1 MKTWNFISILIGSFA
16 LILTACQPF
25 YLTSPQPYDSK
36 NIYEFPKEY
45 RGLMINK
52 DSSSYSF
59 DQMDTIIIGKNYFI
73 IKDYKQTNAIAKK
86 EIDSSKTY
94 LIKNN
99 KIYIKS
105 NYEEIPLSE
114 GYPYKLIN
122 DTIYFNARDITKVM
136 LSHDTFLRKVAN
148 YYILNT
154 SNNSTWWFLY
164 LIKKKADNKLEVYI
178 LDEKDLDNISNYEL
192 IYSTKEGIFL
202 DARWNKKELLNII
215 QNGGFSLLILE
226 LDLKDKRPLPTKK

>member
-1 MKTWNFISILIGSFA
+1 
-16 LILTACQPF
+16 
-25 YLTSPQPYDSK
+25 
-36 NIYEFPKEY
+36 
-45 RGLMINK
+45 
-52 DSSSYSF
+52 
-59 DQMDTIIIGKNYFI
+59 
-73 IKDYKQTNAIAKK
+73 